1 MKIKTTVITA
11 VLMLVLAIQAQDV
24 AKIFNDLKSPQQQVA
39 APVSEPAPAV
49 IEAAPAVAVTAP
61 ASVVGTAPAAAG
73 PAAASAEEVVET
85 IMAKPEPAAGATM
98 KGGLISVSLKE
109 VELNSVIRL
118 FATLSAANIIVPA
131 MEGDVG
137 TVKVDVNLKDV
148 EWKPALQ
155 AILET
160 QSLELYEK
168 NPGTDVYS
176 VRKKLADAPAA
187 MNVKTFK
194 LNFAT
199 VSAVNDMI
207 KNMVP
212 DSGKISLF
220 PARNTIVVQSTP
232 ENLAEIQMMIAA
244 IDLPRQQVFIEAKFM
259 ELTDSASEKLGIDWQ
274 VLGGYGVGVKGIGGT
289 YNYADSKKDGINNS
303 SSVGGN
309 RYTDIAGRPYENM
322 TAEPTTLDS
331 SGNPIIDYPA
341 RPGSSDPNA
350 TRSFG
355 VTPTTVSKTINGVTS
370 VDDSTVARTLGATMS
385 ASDFGLVLAAL
396 KETTGAKVVSNPKVI
411 VANEETATIH
421 IGKKKPNVRGTSQTA
436 GDSQRVTTYGLDDK
450 EPYFEDG
457 IKVNVTPTINTSSNI
472 TVKIQPTL
480 DRLETDAQ
488 AFTAPDGTRFYG
500 KSTKT
505 ITTLFSLGDGQTAA
519 IGGLT
524 QTSSDDIE
532 RKVPILGSIPLI
544 GRLFSYSAKTRDQVE
559 TVIFVTVGL
568 ANPEHIDMSTG
579 LPEESSLTMRQ
590 NAKMKATRQIKAEE
604 LRLIETQ
611 ETEQAKQTVEKL
623 QNAEQERLQKK
634 K

>member
-259 ELTDSASEKLGIDWQ
+259 ELTDSASEKLGI
-274 VLGGYGVGVKGIGGT
+274 
-289 YNYADSKKDGINNS
+289 
-303 SSVGGN
+303 
-309 RYTDIAGRPYENM
+309 
-322 TAEPTTLDS
+322 
-331 SGNPIIDYPA
+331 
-341 RPGSSDPNA
+341 
-350 TRSFG
+350 
-355 VTPTTVSKTINGVTS
+355 
-370 VDDSTVARTLGATMS
+370 
-385 ASDFGLVLAAL
+385 
-396 KETTGAKVVSNPKVI
+396 
-411 VANEETATIH
+411 
-421 IGKKKPNVRGTSQTA
+421 
-436 GDSQRVTTYGLDDK
+436 
-450 EPYFEDG
+450 
-457 IKVNVTPTINTSSNI
+457 
-472 TVKIQPTL
+472 
-480 DRLETDAQ
+480 
-488 AFTAPDGTRFYG
+488 
-500 KSTKT
+500 
-505 ITTLFSLGDGQTAA
+505 
-519 IGGLT
+519 
-524 QTSSDDIE
+524 
-532 RKVPILGSIPLI
+532 
-544 GRLFSYSAKTRDQVE
+544 
-559 TVIFVTVGL
+559 
-568 ANPEHIDMSTG
+568 
-579 LPEESSLTMRQ
+579 
-590 NAKMKATRQIKAEE
+590 
-604 LRLIETQ
+604 
-611 ETEQAKQTVEKL
+611 
-623 QNAEQERLQKK
+623 
-634 K
+634 